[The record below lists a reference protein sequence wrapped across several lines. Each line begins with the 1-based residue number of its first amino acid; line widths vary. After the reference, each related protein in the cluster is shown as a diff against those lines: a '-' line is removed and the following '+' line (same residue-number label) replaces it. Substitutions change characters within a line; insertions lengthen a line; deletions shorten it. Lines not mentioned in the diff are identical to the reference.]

1 MATGR
6 RLLGKASLRSVLFQH
21 LRLCRADQDADGTP
35 LALSDARAR
44 ARADAILDSNKRFV
58 MPVDA
63 TVNIRQGNRFEEEKA
78 QALKNARNAGAV
90 PSRA

>member
-6 RLLGKASLRSVLFQH
+6 RLIGKASLRSVLFQH
-21 LRLCRADQDADGTP
+21 LRLCRADQDADSTP
-35 LALSDARAR
+35 LALSDAR

-58 MPVDA
+58 MPLDA